1 MWLRNTHARVAECTC
16 SRVYTNVRGDLAR
29 ASQTVQNPL
38 HPKQRD
44 HVISSHRRTPRKP
57 KEQFKGGHRSI
68 SDYNHKQLYFCK
80 TPRHNLGRQSK
91 YAATGL
97 ATQRHRHAQS
107 MYNATSLDTH
117 KPTHKPQQPPGGPT
131 GAKSGDNCPL
141 WSAQALVCVHRLYH
155 PAPSVCRRGALL
167 HRKMKYH

>member
-16 SRVYTNVRGDLAR
+16 SRVYTNVRGGLAR

-57 KEQFKGGHRSI
+57 KQQFKGGHRSI

-91 YAATGL
+91 YTATGL

-117 KPTHKPQQPPGGPT
+117 TNPHTNHSNHREGPLELNQESTAPCGLHRPWCVSTGSTTRLLLFVEGGPSCT
-131 GAKSGDNCPL
+131 G
-141 WSAQALVCVHRLYH
+141 R
-155 PAPSVCRRGALL
+155 
-167 HRKMKYH
+167 